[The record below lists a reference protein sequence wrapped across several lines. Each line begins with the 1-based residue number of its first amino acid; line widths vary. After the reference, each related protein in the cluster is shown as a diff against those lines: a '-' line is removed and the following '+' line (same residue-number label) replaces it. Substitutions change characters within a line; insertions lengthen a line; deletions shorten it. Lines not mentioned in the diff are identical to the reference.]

1 MDIIKRRILLEDFI
15 NRQKCFFVDI
25 DGTNSYKDKKKKNI
39 WGKIPMDIVVSN
51 KFDLNDICYIGFQ
64 LIECDENLLI
74 DKDNI
79 EEWDE
84 NLYKYENVGNIYK
97 TIDDNQNVTYKQ
109 LLYNN
114 ILSLTFNKKRKN
126 EYIFAVKYSDVEKK
140 DIDDD
145 YLTILRFN
153 TLVKWYRF
161 LEEFRYGVV
170 FYKRCGNRWVEV
182 DSDEYEKCFKYITDE
197 SDKNGEYDKITYY
210 PSLNIAEG
218 DNIIGISSLADV
230 FNNTFR
236 LNNKHKYEKKLWE
249 LAEKVLKG
257 EYYNFS
263 LPFIDIPL
271 YIDSNIESVG
281 LYETQVNMWN
291 ENKTYLLDER
301 VIYEDNLTYKL
312 VKGNDMLYTEV
323 DSGLYLEIRNNSTKW
338 KIMDETTW
346 KNNISDGP
354 WDVNCLYEEDNT
366 DKHRIVILKN
376 DGCLYLPTFSYK
388 GKFNTN
394 YWCKI
399 EEVATHEINIES
411 EKVSCEIESKLQSI
425 RRRKKSV
432 DEDGNVLPFVITED
446 GEGIKSELVYRL
458 GVSNTY
464 VTGQDNMIYVD
475 ILDEIIDE
483 LTLENVEINENW
495 QLTAVKHVYKFI
507 SDNTNNGKY
516 KKETHRTQSKYD
528 VDNNGQLIEETDTV
542 TENSD
547 KEMPINI
554 GGDTGDESSMSRIG
568 KITFKYRIG
577 VRATMNNGEITF
589 EEGSGIEYIET
600 YDYENV
606 IGYYNYHPLLEVNK
620 EKNIGWTE
628 VTGDTWDISN
638 TIEMAEDLNKYAIID
653 NFGQVWKAKNTNKL
667 YRLLRKIQYVDI
679 DYSSKKVT
687 FNTRGMSAQ
696 TLMSNATYGGELI
709 NDDKFIS
716 ENIVKPEYL
725 MGVEDWVDD
734 VDIEIERGT
743 SAAFERHNILTEVN
757 TMEDL
762 VNYRNNFFKL

>member
-1 MDIIKRRILLEDFI
+1 MEVIKRKILLEDFI
-15 NRQKCFFVDI
+15 NRRQSFFVDI
-25 DGTNSYKDKKKKNI
+25 NRTNFNNEEKKENI
-39 WGKIPMDIVVSN
+39 WGRIPMDVIVGVN
-51 KFDLNDICYIGFQ
+51 TNEINEICYIGFYLADYDEE
-64 LIECDENLLI
+64 LISDVE
-74 DKDNI
+74 NI
-79 EEWDE
+79 EEWEDE
-84 NLYKYENVGNIYK
+84 KYEYENVGNIYK
-97 TIDDNQNVTYKQ
+97 TIDGNQNVTYKQ

-114 ILSLTFNKKRKN
+114 VLSLTFNKKRKN

-182 DSDEYEKCFKYITDE
+182 DSDEYEKCFKYITDEITDE

-312 VKGNDMLYTEV
+312 VKGDDILYTEV

-354 WDVNCLYEEDNT
+354 WDVNYLYEEDNT

-388 GKFNTN
+388 GGFNED

-425 RRRKKSV
+425 RRKKKSV
-432 DEDGNVLPFVITED
+432 DEDGNVLPFIVKEIVNTSNR
-446 GEGIKSELVYRL
+446 GNTLSTELVYCL
-458 GVSNTY
+458 GVSNSY
-464 VTGQDNMIYVD
+464 ITGKDNVIYVD
-475 ILDEIIDE
+475 ILDEVIDE
-483 LTLENVEINENW
+483 RTTGVTTYTYGDDKTEI
-495 QLTAVKHVYKFI
+495 TI
-507 SDNTNNGKY
+507 DGDNATN
-516 KKETHRTQSKYD
+516 
-528 VDNNGQLIEETDTV
+528 
-542 TENSD
+542 
-547 KEMPINI
+547 
-554 GGDTGDESSMSRIG
+554 G

-577 VRATMNNGEITF
+577 ARLEGTKNIITKEEKVEIA
-589 EEGSGIEYIET
+589 GGVEYTET
-600 YDYENV
+600 YDYTINY
-606 IGYYNYHPLLEVNK
+606 GYYNFIPNHKELESDDDLEWV
-620 EKNIGWTE
+620 E
-628 VTGDTWDISN
+628 VTGNTWVINTGITVDEFSQLTAYRNYSNIGQVAKISEKN
-638 TIEMAEDLNKYAIID
+638 DNDETIE
-653 NFGQVWKAKNTNKL
+653 KL

-725 MGVEDWVDD
+725 MGIEDWVDD